1 MTTTAVNLA
10 VAKEL
15 LKQLWSPKI
24 IGSVNDQYV
33 KIAEA
38 RGVFP
43 WHTHEHED
51 ELFLVISGRLS
62 IHRSP
67 EDGGTLT
74 LGPGELY
81 VVPRGMRH
89 STSADEETYI
99 LLVEPKTTAHAGTTD
114 TPLARGIAEQLA

>member
-10 VAKEL
+10 EAKEL
-15 LKQLWSPKI
+15 LQQLWSPKI

-33 KIAEA
+33 KIAKA

-89 STSADEETYI
+89 STSADDETYI
-99 LLVEPKTTAHAGTTD
+99 LLVEPKTTAHAGTTE
-114 TPLARGIAEQLA
+114 TPLARSIAEQLA

>member
-10 VAKEL
+10 EAKEL

-33 KIAEA
+33 KIAKA
-38 RGVFP
+38 KGVFP

-74 LGPGELY
+74 LDPGELY
-81 VVPRGMRH
+81 IVPRGMRH

-99 LLVEPKTTAHAGTTD
+99 LLVEPKTTAHAGSTE
-114 TPLARGIAEQLA
+114 TPLARSIAEQLA

>member
-10 VAKEL
+10 EAKEL

-33 KIAEA
+33 KIAKA

-43 WHTHEHED
+43 WHTHERED

-67 EDGGTLT
+67 EDGDTLT

-99 LLVEPKTTAHAGTTD
+99 LLVEPKTTAHAGTTE
-114 TPLARGIAEQLA
+114 TPLARTIAEQLD

>member
-10 VAKEL
+10 EAKEL

-33 KIAEA
+33 KIAKA

-74 LGPGELY
+74 LDPGELY
-81 VVPRGMRH
+81 IVPRGMRH

-99 LLVEPKTTAHAGTTD
+99 LLVEPKTTAHAGSTE
-114 TPLARGIAEQLA
+114 TPLARSIAEQLA

>member
-10 VAKEL
+10 EAKEL

-33 KIAEA
+33 KIAKA

-74 LGPGELY
+74 LNPGELY

-99 LLVEPKTTAHAGTTD
+99 LLVEPKTTAHAGTTE
-114 TPLARGIAEQLA
+114 TPLARSIAEQLA

>member
-10 VAKEL
+10 EAKEL

-33 KIAEA
+33 KIAKA

-67 EDGGTLT
+67 EDGGTLI

-99 LLVEPKTTAHAGTTD
+99 LLVEPKTTAHAGSTE
-114 TPLARGIAEQLA
+114 TPLARSIAEQLA